1 MATIK
6 IKELPIKTYSGG
18 ISPEDLMVIEDKVDT
33 KQITVQDLQLLFS
46 SDLKVT
52 ALKNAIEEQLNQLEK
67 DFNKKIQE
75 LSKDDSDFEKRLED
89 LYNDHENTKK
99 RLGNLIEKVVDIEN
113 LLNVTIERVS
123 KNETA
128 ISNLQDYT
136 KKIRSDLDS
145 TMKTVETHTSQIKT
159 IQEKDKEQD
168 KRLDT
173 NEKDV
178 KDFKQEYKEKMEEL
192 DQIIA
197 DNKDVAKKYSDQ
209 LYDQIMMYIDFY
221 HHYHE
226 DPPNFD
232 DPNQADNQQ
241 MNLIYKVGT
250 IYETTIK
257 DFDTSANLPG
267 TWEYIGATNVYNNTG
282 DVILVKYTYVR
293 VE

>member
-6 IKELPIKTYSGG
+6 IKELPIKTLSG
-18 ISPEDLMVIEDKVDT
+18 ISPEDLMIIEDKIDT
-33 KQITVQDLQLLFS
+33 KQITVEDLQLFFS

-52 ALKNAIEEQLNQLEK
+52 ALKNAIEEQINQLEK

-75 LSKDDSDFEKRLED
+75 LQNDDSDIEKRITD

-113 LLNVTIERVS
+113 LLNETIERVS

-128 ISNLQDYT
+128 ISNLQEYT

-145 TMKTVETHTSQIKT
+145 TMKTVDTHTDQIKD
-159 IQEKDKEQD
+159 IQDKDKEQD
-168 KRLDT
+168 KRFD
-173 NEKDV
+173 KDEQEM
-178 KDFKQEYKEKMEEL
+178 KDFKEEYKEKMDQL
-192 DQIIA
+192 DQTIIN
-197 DNKDVAKKYSDQ
+197 NKDEAKKYSDQ

-232 DPNQADNQQ
+232 DPNAADTKQ

-250 IYETTIK
+250 IYETNIK

-267 TWEYIGATNVYNNTG
+267 TWEYVGATNVYNTAG
-282 DVILVKYTYVR
+282 DVVLVKYTYVR